1 MCWAVGLK
9 RGAGGRRRKDEM
21 AIEAGGTRVRPA
33 LKDELVVDQTHVQW
47 AR

>member
-1 MCWAVGLK
+1 MGWAVGLK
-9 RGAGGRRRKDEM
+9 RGAGGRKRKDEM
-21 AIEAGGTRVRPA
+21 AIEAARLRPA